1 MSLREYVDFESL
13 ENAAEELVIDELE
26 RQLEGSIDPR
36 VPRNAEAVLDM
47 AAYALNIV
55 KPMYRVNLLGRLYT
69 EALHAEYGG
78 IIRSA
83 VREAIDRISKN
94 PPASG

>member
-1 MSLREYVDFESL
+1 MSLRDYVDFGSL
-13 ENAAEELVIDELE
+13 ENAAEELVVDELE
-26 RQLEGSIDPR
+26 RQLEGSSGTKIPR
-36 VPRNAEAVLDM
+36 DAEAILDM

-69 EALHAEYGG
+69 NVLQEEYGG

-83 VREAIDRISKN
+83 VKEAIERISAN
-94 PPASG
+94 PPGR

>member
-1 MSLREYVDFESL
+1 MSLRDYVDFGSL
-13 ENAAEELVIDELE
+13 ENAAEELVVDELE
-26 RQLEGSIDPR
+26 RQLEGSIDSKTPR
-36 VPRNAEAVLDM
+36 DAEAILDM

-69 EALHAEYGG
+69 NVLQEEYGG

-83 VREAIDRISKN
+83 VKEAIERISAN
-94 PPASG
+94 PPGR